1 MNDGFTHTP
10 YWYKGFYMPLP
21 VLGLEIQEAILL
33 QLIVDYFQGYG
44 GSIPSERIQNI
55 LKRDH
60 GDLYHSVVVTYYR
73 RRWHRFIEYNSK
85 SLMLFWRTSAHDSVC
100 WRIRLASSKD
110 WEEVDRVEELK
121 KDRWITERLRCIL
134 TDSPSK
140 SRIMTEVVS
149 ELNCGLYGDSK
160 VHNAELKR
168 FCESRAEFRIIV
180 LDADGSRHVQWS
192 QE

>member
-1 MNDGFTHTP
+1 
-10 YWYKGFYMPLP
+10 MPLP

-60 GDLYHSVVVTYYR
+60 GYLYHSVVVTYYR

-121 KDRWITERLRCIL
+121 KDSWITERLRCML